1 MSVSVSSHTTWTIR
15 HGEQQVVAPD
25 NMVQMLKGEP
35 FFRLSSTNRSLVKL
49 VAAGHVDNFQG
60 FTNPSLAGSTGLKLM
75 LDLRNAASGLA
86 IETQFPASR
95 LLDPVPG
102 ASPKKKPK
110 RARRSGPPAEDDE
123 GDGDEVV
130 SFQVGEYGGLV
141 VAKKAVHPSQ
151 DLVVA
156 MTGSVL
162 DVVFSTIISHGL
174 DLDAKKSYTKTG
186 KFSKPQHPPSNH
198 DTAGS
203 EHSPT

>member
-1 MSVSVSSHTTWTIR
+1 MAVSVSSHTTWTIR
-15 HGEQQVVAPD
+15 HGDQQVVAPD

-49 VAAGHVDNFQG
+49 IAASHVDNFQG
-60 FTNPSLAGSTGLKLM
+60 FTNPTLAGSTGLKLM
-75 LDLRNAASGLA
+75 VNLRNAASGLGL
-86 IETQFPASR
+86 ERPSPASR

-110 RARRSGPPAEDDE
+110 RARRSGPQAEDDD

-130 SFQVGEYGGLV
+130 SFQVEEHGGLV
-141 VAKKAVHPSQ
+141 VAKKAVHLSE

-174 DLDAKKSYTKTG
+174 DLDAKKQYTKTG
-186 KFSKPQHPPSNH
+186 KYSKPQHPNSNH
-198 DTAGS
+198 DTAES
-203 EHSPT
+203 ELSPT